1 MKINQCLL
9 FILILAMSCRSPA
22 NKPTPNLTFTAADTT
37 KMVADTTKA
46 ASQPDGPPKNDTV
59 AVLKTH
65 LRDTTFVAGNFI
77 LFLRPDD
84 ARYAE
89 LNNDPDNGAG
99 EGDADF
105 RVGISNTED
114 SVLKNSKYKDIKV
127 LISTSRYICIKDCK
141 DGPLVIDR
149 DSVNCGYILSRQGH
163 AIASSYNSV
172 HSGDY
177 LGELNEYFSMS
188 QSN

>member
-1 MKINQCLL
+1 MQTKRWLP
-9 FILILAMSCRSPA
+9 LILLTAMSCRSPV
-22 NKPTPNLTFTAADTT
+22 NKPTPELTFMPADTT

-46 ASQPDGPPKNDTV
+46 ASQPNSPPKNDTV

-65 LRDTTFVAGNFI
+65 LRDTTFAAGNFI

-105 RVGISNTED
+105 RVGITNTQD
-114 SVLKNSKYKDIKV
+114 SVSKNNKYKDIKV
-127 LISTSRYICIKDCK
+127 LVSPNRYICIKDYK
-141 DGPLVIDR
+141 DGPLIIDR
-149 DSVNCGYILSRQGH
+149 DTVNYGYILSRQGH
-163 AIASSYNSV
+163 AIATAYNSV

-177 LGELNEYFSMS
+177 LGEMDEYFFGH
-188 QSN
+188 